1 MDKEQARKLGQPHQT
16 PSPRLIGGTV
26 KGDRGQAQGAD
37 DQNLLY
43 YLDSKPD
50 KNQID
55 LSSSGIMSAEKPA
68 INFLFSL

>member
-1 MDKEQARKLGQPHQT
+1 M
-16 PSPRLIGGTV
+16 GGTV

-43 YLDSKPD
+43 YPADSKPD

-55 LSSSGIMSAEKPA
+55 LSSSGIVSAEKPA

>member
-1 MDKEQARKLGQPHQT
+1 M
-16 PSPRLIGGTV
+16 GGTV